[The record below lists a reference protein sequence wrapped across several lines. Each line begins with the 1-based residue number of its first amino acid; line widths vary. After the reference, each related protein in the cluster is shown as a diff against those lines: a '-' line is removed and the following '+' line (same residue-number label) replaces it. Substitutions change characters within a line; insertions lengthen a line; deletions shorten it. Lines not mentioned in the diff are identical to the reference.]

1 MFALSLIP
9 LLLLPIL
16 FQLLW
21 ARRLEE
27 WMRKI
32 GWLVAVWVPPVGVLG
47 GVFSSILVTN
57 LRFALGYAFALFSP
71 LLLGVWLWVPF
82 VSQNKAEIIARK
94 FIRTQSRDGWVFTT
108 STELKGQIWDVCGY
122 WINAPNST
130 RRHFWV
136 KVHSK
141 CGNVTAC

>member
-1 MFALSLIP
+1 MISLFLIP
-9 LLLLPIL
+9 LLLLPMT

-32 GWLVAVWVPPVGVLG
+32 GWLVTVWVPPVGVLG
-47 GVFSSILVTN
+47 GIFSSILVTN
-57 LRFALGYAFALFSP
+57 LQFALGYAFALFFP

-82 VSQNKAEIIARK
+82 VSQSRAEMIAQK
-94 FIRTQSRDGWVFTT
+94 FIRSQSRDGWVFTT

-122 WINAPNST
+122 WVNTPNST
-130 RRHFWV
+130 RHYFWV